1 MVDGLYKR
9 PPRLKF
15 SDEERASPELGKKIE
30 KADKA
35 ADKAD
40 SVQRKIPSRKKLK
53 ADVVPDPKSGKLKVK
68 LQFEESR
75 KKPPSKLTHAVQ
87 TVPGETVRGQLH
99 RKVRETEDDN
109 VGTESAHALEQ
120 SAESAAHVLHAGY
133 RSHKLKPY
141 REAARADEKLDK
153 ANLSALQ
160 KKMEQDHPTSNPYS
174 KFQQRKAIKRQYA
187 AAKAA
192 NASGSTQSA
201 ATITEKAAQKAA
213 QTTKKAAAFVK
224 KHSKVLLVVLAFL
237 MLLGFFL
244 SGLSSCSVVME
255 GVISG
260 IASSTYASTD
270 GAIQGAEA
278 AYCAME
284 AALQNKLDKYE
295 STHSYDDYIY
305 DLDEIGHDPYVLT
318 SILSALH
325 PGEWTLPEV
334 MGTLD
339 MLFEKQYI
347 LTEEV
352 ETETRYRTETLI
364 GERHA
369 QDPITGEYLYDS
381 WGDPIME
388 EYEYEDEVP
397 YTHYTCTVT
406 LENFDLSHV
415 PVYVM
420 TEEEL
425 GMYAAYMST
434 LGNRP
439 DLFPDSEYIDRYDG
453 TYPVYEIPPEAMED
467 AQFAAMITEAEKYL
481 GYPYIWGG
489 SSPST
494 SFDCSGFVSWV
505 VNHSG
510 WNVGRLS
517 AQGLCNICTPVSSSN
532 VKPGDLVFFKGTY
545 DTPGV
550 SHVGIYVG
558 SNRMLHCGDPIS
570 YTNLN
575 SSYWQSHFYTYGRLP

>member
-1 MVDGLYKR
+1 MDGLYKR

-15 SDEERASPELGKKIE
+15 TDEERGNPELQKKVQ

-40 SVQRKIPSRKKLK
+40 SAQGKIPSRKKLK
-53 ADVVPDPKSGKLKVK
+53 ADVAPDPKSGKLKVK

-87 TVPGETVRGQLH
+87 TAPVETVRGQLH
-99 RKVRETEDDN
+99 KEVRETEDDN
-109 VGTESAHALEQ
+109 VGVEAAHALEQ
-120 SAESAAHVLHAGY
+120 SAERTSQVLHAGY

-141 REAARADEKLDK
+141 REAAKAEQKLDK
-153 ANLSALQ
+153 ANLDALQ
-160 KKMEQDHPTSNPYS
+160 KKMELDHPTSNPFS
-174 KFQQRKAIKRQYA
+174 KFQQRQAIKRQYA
-187 AAKAA
+187 AAKAS
-192 NASGSTQSA
+192 ASTGTTQTA
-201 ATITEKAAQKAA
+201 ASITEKAAQKA
-213 QTTKKAAAFVK
+213 TETSKKTATFVK
-224 KHSKVLLVVLAFL
+224 KHSKAFLVILGFL

-244 SGLSSCSVVME
+244 SGLSSCTVVME

-270 GAIQGAEA
+270 DSIQGAEA

-284 AALQNKLDKYE
+284 AALQSKLDNYE

-352 ETETRYRTETLI
+352 ETETRYRTETLT

-369 QDPITGEYLYDS
+369 QDPITGAYLYDI

-425 GMYAAYMST
+425 GMYAVYMST
-434 LGNRP
+434 LGNRT

-453 TYPVYEIPPEAMED
+453 SYPVYEIPPEALED
-467 AQFAAMITEAEKYL
+467 SQFAAMI
-481 GYPYIWGG
+481 I
-489 SSPST
+489 
-494 SFDCSGFVSWV
+494 
-505 VNHSG
+505 
-510 WNVGRLS
+510 
-517 AQGLCNICTPVSSSN
+517 
-532 VKPGDLVFFKGTY
+532 
-545 DTPGV
+545 
-550 SHVGIYVG
+550 
-558 SNRMLHCGDPIS
+558 
-570 YTNLN
+570 
-575 SSYWQSHFYTYGRLP
+575 